1 MRRSAERLRWWEL
14 GLVFALGLGLTSIA
28 MILATV
34 QLRQEVNGS
43 ITDRL
48 QAVKSGLAVQLADA
62 YVPTVAGEAFV
73 STNEFFGTSAG
84 DRPVDDID
92 SAFRNFA
99 EPINRQLG
107 DILIDYQLA
116 PEGVVLFSANPDRNS
131 AAIGHNILADSS
143 RQSAA
148 LDAVVTGSPVVAGP
162 FELLQGGTGLV
173 VRRPIYRDSLA
184 SFPERY
190 AERVDTLPEGVWI
203 DSVPDDFWGFATV
216 VVDFESMMRAAG
228 VEQDGE
234 RSVSISEA
242 GSPIWGVPR
251 PAFEVIQTTLRLPD
265 GREWQIA
272 ATPEQPGFLS
282 VWPIAL
288 SGFLLSLGGTWLYM
302 RYVATSR
309 LQKLN
314 HKLGHDLGLCTS
326 VDQMTSVVSVYLN
339 LRLPGSYGELVIFH
353 RDPIRVTWG
362 EERNAKN
369 LEAHAG
375 DLSYMGESKGSV
387 HILGTGTIRIRDFES
402 IANTLEQIFLPA
414 LMGRLQREELAR
426 LSTRDPLTDLYNRRT
441 LDEKYEA
448 LCRFA
453 DRESRITSLL
463 LIDVDNFK
471 EVNDSLGHATGDRVL
486 QLVADAM
493 RVCARGGDVSF
504 RIGGDEFALIVVTET
519 VNQAELVGERLATT
533 IAEMRRG
540 ASGKIPE
547 FTVSMGLAAR
557 PQGYEY
563 SLAQL
568 FSDADTALYNSK
580 SRGRGVLMIYD
591 GVSNY
596 VKAPVG
602 SSRG

>member
-1 MRRSAERLRWWEL
+1 MRRSAEGLRWWEL

-28 MILATV
+28 VILASV
-34 QLRQEVNGS
+34 QLRQEANGS

-84 DRPVDDID
+84 DRPVSDID

-131 AAIGHNILADSS
+131 AAIGHNILADNS

-190 AERVDTLPEGVWI
+190 AKRVDTLPEGVWI

-242 GSPIWGVPR
+242 GSLIWGIPR
-251 PAFEVIQTTLRLPD
+251 PASEVTQTTLRLPD
-265 GREWQIA
+265 GREWQVA
-272 ATPEQPGFLS
+272 ATPEQPGLLS

-375 DLSYMGESKGSV
+375 DLSYMGEPIGSV
-387 HILGTGTIRIRDFES
+387 HILGKRTIRIQDFES
-402 IANTLEQIFLPA
+402 IANALEQIFLPA

-441 LDEKYEA
+441 LDEKYAA

-463 LIDVDNFK
+463 LVDVDNFK

-486 QLVADAM
+486 QVIADAM

-557 PQGYEY
+557 PQGHEY

-580 SRGRGVLMIYD
+580 SRGRGVLMIND

>member
-1 MRRSAERLRWWEL
+1 M
-14 GLVFALGLGLTSIA
+14 
-28 MILATV
+28 
-34 QLRQEVNGS
+34 
-43 ITDRL
+43 
-48 QAVKSGLAVQLADA
+48 
-62 YVPTVAGEAFV
+62 
-73 STNEFFGTSAG
+73 
-84 DRPVDDID
+84 DDID

-131 AAIGHNILADSS
+131 AAIGHNILADNS

-272 ATPEQPGFLS
+272 ATPEQPGLLS

-463 LIDVDNFK
+463 LVDVDNFK

-580 SRGRGVLMIYD
+580 SRGRGVLMIND